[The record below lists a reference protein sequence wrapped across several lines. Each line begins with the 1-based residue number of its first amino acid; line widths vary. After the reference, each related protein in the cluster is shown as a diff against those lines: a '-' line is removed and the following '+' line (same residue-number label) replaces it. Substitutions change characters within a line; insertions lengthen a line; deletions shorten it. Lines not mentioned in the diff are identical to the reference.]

1 MNLIRESLLD
11 RVEHHS
17 KLGHAKRDAAFVR
30 QVSLAC
36 SCPVTSL
43 AQAAGQASN
52 SPMADLMSLYRFVDN
67 DKASIS
73 QLREIRSAVVLESIS
88 VDEELLIVHD
98 VTQLDYSR
106 QNARTDRRLIGD
118 HRGQG
123 YEYFPCVAVESRSGR
138 VVGVVHDTVV
148 SKDGPD
154 DRDVMDYNYEPLFAN
169 FSRKEKKRLRENHR
183 HQMAVHVHGL
193 SKRLKGR
200 SVIHV
205 ADREFDDIFILDRCG
220 DHQTHF
226 VIRSSASRNVQ
237 TPNQDWIPSQA
248 LASKQAGHRVEEGWA
263 CVNLAR
269 LIDHVP
275 LRPYK
280 VLPLDSRSRVTDA
293 ASAAR
298 FANLSIGTCR
308 LRLYRDAKRN
318 QRYFRPPQPVDVS
331 MVIIREVEVS
341 PNGEDPLCWVLLTSL
356 PVETFEQMAHVG
368 RIYELRWKIEDF
380 FRLLKSGYHIESCRM
395 DGADK
400 IAKLLVTL
408 TLASMVVLNL
418 KAAVGLPASGR
429 LSPVDHLRVKNA
441 MRQLNNPQIDL
452 HLRLFALVA
461 KRGGWRARKTDPLGP
476 AVLMRGLLVV
486 LSTFDALAQ
495 YSDLLAEARRH
506 PEVLEN
512 LFAYTC

>member
-1 MNLIRESLLD
+1 MSLTRESLLE
-11 RVEHHS
+11 RVAHYTE
-17 KLGHAKRDAAFVR
+17 LGHAKRNTAFVR

-67 DKASIS
+67 DKAPIS
-73 QLREIRSAVVLESIS
+73 RLRQIRSEVALESIS
-88 VDEELLIVHD
+88 AEEELLIVHD
-98 VTQLDYSR
+98 VTQLDYTR
-106 QNARTDRRLIGD
+106 QNARQDRKLIGD
-118 HRGQG
+118 HRGRG
-123 YEYFPCVAVESRSGR
+123 YEYFPCVAVESGSGR

-148 SKDGPD
+148 DKDGPD
-154 DRDVMDYNYEPLFAN
+154 DRDVMDYNYEPLFAD

-183 HQMAVHVHGL
+183 HQMAVHVQGL
-193 SKRLKGR
+193 SQRLKGR
-200 SVIHV
+200 SVVHV
-205 ADREFDDIFILDRCG
+205 ADCEFDDIFILDRCVEN
-220 DHQTHF
+220 QTHF

-237 TPNQDWIPSQA
+237 TPKHDWIPPQV
-248 LASKQAGHRVEEGWA
+248 LACKQAGHRLEEGWV

-269 LIDHVP
+269 LIDHIP
-275 LRPYK
+275 RQPYK

-298 FANLSIGTCR
+298 LAHLSIGACR

-318 QRYFRPPQPVDVS
+318 QRYFRPPRPVDVS
-331 MVIIREVEVS
+331 MVVIRELDV
-341 PNGEDPLCWVLLTSL
+341 PPGGEEPLCWVLLTTL

-395 DGADK
+395 DNADK
-400 IAKLLVTL
+400 IARLLVAL

-418 KAAVGLPASGR
+418 KAAIGLPASGR
-429 LSPVDHLRVKNA
+429 LSPADHQRIKHA
-441 MRQLNNPQIDL
+441 MAQLNNPEIDFN
-452 HLRLFALVA
+452 LRLFAFVA

-476 AVLMRGLLVV
+476 TVLMRGLLVV

-495 YSDLLAEARRH
+495 YPKLLDQARRQ
-506 PEVLEN
+506 PEALEN
-512 LFAYTC
+512 LFAYTS

>member
-1 MNLIRESLLD
+1 MNLTRESLLE
-11 RVEHHS
+11 RVEHHTE
-17 KLGHAKRDAAFVR
+17 LGHAKRNSAFVR
-30 QVSLAC
+30 QVNLAC

-67 DKASIS
+67 DKASLC
-73 QLREIRSAVVLESIS
+73 QLRNIRSEVVLESIS
-88 VDEELLIVHD
+88 AEDELLVVHD
-98 VTQLDYSR
+98 VSQLDYSR
-106 QNARTDRRLIGD
+106 QNARSDRRLIGD

-123 YEYFPCVAVESRSGR
+123 YEYFPCVAVESRTGR
-138 VVGVVHDTVV
+138 VVGVIHDTVV
-148 SKDGPD
+148 NKDGPD

-169 FSRKEKKRLRENHR
+169 FSRQEKKRLRENHR

-193 SKRLKGR
+193 SKRLNGR
-200 SVIHV
+200 PVVHV
-205 ADREFDDIFILDRCG
+205 ADREFDDIFILDRCV

-237 TPNQDWIPSQA
+237 TPNQDWIPPQA
-248 LASKQAGHRVEEGWA
+248 LAAKQTGHGVEEGWV
-263 CVNLAR
+263 CVSLER

-275 LRPYK
+275 LQPYK

-293 ASAAR
+293 SSATR
-298 FANLSIGTCR
+298 FASLSIGTCP
-308 LRLYRDAKRN
+308 LRLYRNAKRN
-318 QRYFRPPQPVDVS
+318 KRYFRPPRPVDVS
-331 MVIIREVEVS
+331 LVIVRELDA

-356 PVETFEQMAHVG
+356 PIHTFEQMAHVG

-400 IAKLLVTL
+400 IARLLVAL

-418 KAAVGLPASGR
+418 KAAVNLPASGQ
-429 LSPVDHLRVKNA
+429 LSLADHRRIKNA
-441 MRQLNNPQIDL
+441 MLQLNNPDIDL
-452 HLRLFALVA
+452 HLRLFALVV
-461 KRGGWRARKTDPLGP
+461 KRGGWRARKTDPIGP
-476 AVLMRGLLVV
+476 TVLMRGLLVV

-495 YSDLLAEARRH
+495 YSDLLDEARRH
-506 PEVLEN
+506 PEILEN